1 MPNSL
6 PFYENS
12 IILCSTETKCVKLK
26 RYSNQKRYLKT
37 ETKLKNM
44 KYKHHLLSLCG
55 VAIAVLCVFSSCK
68 ENIDTSARY
77 VFKYNTVYSYLQKH
91 EAYSEYVSLL
101 EKVNVSDVSDTKVS
115 SLLSA
120 RGHYTCF
127 APSNEAIQQYL
138 EELCEKDS
146 TILPYP
152 SWDAFTDSTKLDS
165 IRKVIV
171 FNSIID
177 GGLETEP
184 YTTAE
189 FPTEDKAEFVMSC
202 LNDKKLS
209 VHYITNRP
217 DSIYI
222 NMDCPISETQ
232 RDIVCIN
239 GVIHQ
244 MEKTIAPSG
253 VTCTEYINDYL
264 EKGKDGYRTCFRVL
278 KACGLL
284 DTLSKVRDEVYE
296 KLYITNRIPNLEN
309 MTGHGF
315 AEGSIGYAPKH
326 RLYGFTIFAETDDFW
341 RSQGIDPDSE
351 NLFQELIQWIIDN
364 DQYSKEDEFVTDEN
378 YTSEKNLLYQWIT
391 YHILPCKISSDKLVI
406 HNNEKGYNIQNK
418 NLTIAQDEFYATMG
432 KRRLL
437 KIFESKESNG
447 VYLNRFPK
455 LDNGRRGTYH
465 ELYCDEDKVGC
476 LVDNK
481 SDSVLNYNVL
491 NGIVYGIDAPLA
503 YTDEVRNNLQRQRI
517 RFESMTMF
525 PEAMTND
532 IRKCQST
539 DFRHQFIHI
548 PPTSKYQYFENMD
561 LSDDTWFVYLNSYGY
576 DWCNLNADELKAEG
590 RYEVTLK
597 LPPVPRS
604 GVYELRYK
612 VLANGD
618 RGTAQ
623 FYLGTD
629 KNKLAPTRIPID
641 LTLATPEKTGWF
653 TDSDDDEY
661 NAEKDKQM
669 RNNGIMKGAE
679 GIQNSSATERA
690 TTYTLRHIVSRQFV
704 DADKTY
710 YLRIKSVLDSDRKE
724 FYMDYLEWVS
734 KDVYD
739 NPVEPEDIW

>member
-1 MPNSL
+1 MKVRHL
-6 PFYENS
+6 FILAMIS
-12 IILCSTETKCVKLK
+12 IL
-26 RYSNQKRYLKT
+26 
-37 ETKLKNM
+37 
-44 KYKHHLLSLCG
+44 
-55 VAIAVLCVFSSCK
+55 AACK
-68 ENIDTSARY
+68 EDIDTSARY
-77 VFKYNTVYSYLQKH
+77 VFKDYTVYSYLSTFPQ
-91 EAYSEYVSLL
+91 YSEYA
-101 EKVNVSDVSDTKVS
+101 K
-115 SLLSA
+115 LLSEVKASPISNTTLKQLLTA

-127 APSNEAIQQYL
+127 APTNDAVHAYLQYL
-138 EELCEKDS
+138 TEEGIISE
-146 TILPYP
+146 P
-152 SWDAFTDSTKLDS
+152 SWDAFPSDRVRDS
-165 IRKVIV
+165 IKQVIV
-171 FNSIID
+171 YNSIID
-177 GGLETEP
+177 GADENYILTS
-184 YTTAE
+184 E
-189 FPTEDKAEFVMSC
+189 FPVTNNAELPLVNM
-202 LNDKKLS
+202 NDRKLS
-209 VHYITNRP
+209 IRFGDTP
-217 DSIYI
+217 DSLYV
-222 NMDCPISETQ
+222 NYDCPIDS
-232 RDIVCIN
+232 RNKDIEVTN
-239 GVIHQ
+239 GVIHCMHKVIF
-244 MEKTIAPSG
+244 MEDLSLTQLFNEI
-253 VTCTEYINDYL
+253 
-264 EKGKDGYRTCFRVL
+264 VL
-278 KACGLL
+278 KKREGFLVTAKVILACGLQ
-284 DTLSKVRDEVYE
+284 DTMSKVRDEVYE
-296 KLYITNRIPNLEN
+296 KLYLTKAITDFDANKISW
-309 MTGHGF
+309 TFHGASGHRT
-315 AEGSIGYAPKH
+315 AYLPEH
-326 RLYGFTIFAETDDFW
+326 RKYGFTVFAERDNFW
-341 RSQGIDPDSE
+341 REALGKEPADITPADVQ
-351 NLFQELIQWIIDN
+351 QWVLDN
-364 DQYSKEDEFVTDEN
+364 HQYSEDDEFVADN
-378 YTSEKNLLYQWIT
+378 NFSSPKNLLYQWIT

-641 LTLATPEKTGWF
+641 LTLSTPEKTGWF

>member
-1 MPNSL
+1 MKVRHL
-6 PFYENS
+6 FILAMIS
-12 IILCSTETKCVKLK
+12 IL
-26 RYSNQKRYLKT
+26 
-37 ETKLKNM
+37 
-44 KYKHHLLSLCG
+44 
-55 VAIAVLCVFSSCK
+55 AACK
-68 ENIDTSARY
+68 EDIDTSARY
-77 VFKYNTVYSYLQKH
+77 VFKDYTVYSYLSTFPQ
-91 EAYSEYVSLL
+91 YSEYA
-101 EKVNVSDVSDTKVS
+101 K
-115 SLLSA
+115 LLSEVKASPISNTTLKQLLTA

-127 APSNEAIQQYL
+127 APTNDAVHAYLQYL
-138 EELCEKDS
+138 TEEGIISE
-146 TILPYP
+146 P
-152 SWDAFTDSTKLDS
+152 SWDAFPSDRVRDS
-165 IRKVIV
+165 IKQVIV
-171 FNSIID
+171 YNSIID
-177 GGLETEP
+177 GADENYILTS
-184 YTTAE
+184 E
-189 FPTEDKAEFVMSC
+189 FPVTNNAELPLANM
-202 LNDKKLS
+202 NDRKLS
-209 VHYITNRP
+209 IRFGDTP
-217 DSIYI
+217 DSLYV
-222 NMDCPISETQ
+222 NYDCPIDS
-232 RDIVCIN
+232 RNKDIEVTN
-239 GVIHQ
+239 GVIHCMHKVIF
-244 MEKTIAPSG
+244 MEDLSLTQLFNEI
-253 VTCTEYINDYL
+253 
-264 EKGKDGYRTCFRVL
+264 VL
-278 KACGLL
+278 KKREGFLVTAKVILACGLQ
-284 DTLSKVRDEVYE
+284 DTMSKVRDEVYE
-296 KLYITNRIPNLEN
+296 KLYLTKAITDFDANKISW
-309 MTGHGF
+309 TFHGASGHRT
-315 AEGSIGYAPKH
+315 AYLPEH
-326 RLYGFTIFAETDDFW
+326 RKYGFTVFAERDNFW
-341 RSQGIDPDSE
+341 REALGKEPADITPADVQ
-351 NLFQELIQWIIDN
+351 QWVLDN
-364 DQYSKEDEFVTDEN
+364 HQYSEDDEFVVDN
-378 YTSEKNLLYQWIT
+378 NFSSPKNLLYQWIT

-418 NLTIAQDEFYATMG
+418 TLTSEQDGFYATMG

-641 LTLATPEKTGWF
+641 LTLSTPEKTGWF

>member
-1 MPNSL
+1 MKVRHL
-6 PFYENS
+6 FILAMIS
-12 IILCSTETKCVKLK
+12 IL
-26 RYSNQKRYLKT
+26 
-37 ETKLKNM
+37 
-44 KYKHHLLSLCG
+44 
-55 VAIAVLCVFSSCK
+55 AACK
-68 ENIDTSARY
+68 EDIDTSARY
-77 VFKYNTVYSYLQKH
+77 VFKDYTVYSYLSTFPQ
-91 EAYSEYVSLL
+91 YSEYA
-101 EKVNVSDVSDTKVS
+101 K
-115 SLLSA
+115 LLSEVKASPISNTTLKQLLTA

-127 APSNEAIQQYL
+127 APTNDAVHAYLQYL
-138 EELCEKDS
+138 TEEGIISE
-146 TILPYP
+146 P
-152 SWDAFTDSTKLDS
+152 SWDAFPSDRVRDS
-165 IRKVIV
+165 IKQVIV
-171 FNSIID
+171 YNSIID
-177 GGLETEP
+177 GADENYILTS
-184 YTTAE
+184 E
-189 FPTEDKAEFVMSC
+189 FPVTNNAELPLANM
-202 LNDKKLS
+202 NDRKLS
-209 VHYITNRP
+209 IRFGDTP
-217 DSIYI
+217 DSLYV
-222 NMDCPISETQ
+222 NYDCPIDS
-232 RDIVCIN
+232 RNKDIEVTN
-239 GVIHQ
+239 GVIHCMHKVIF
-244 MEKTIAPSG
+244 MEDLSLTQLFNEI
-253 VTCTEYINDYL
+253 
-264 EKGKDGYRTCFRVL
+264 VL
-278 KACGLL
+278 KKREGFLVTAKVILACGLQ
-284 DTLSKVRDEVYE
+284 DTMSKVRDEVYE
-296 KLYITNRIPNLEN
+296 KLYLTKAITDFDANKISW
-309 MTGHGF
+309 TFHGASGHRT
-315 AEGSIGYAPKH
+315 AYLPEH
-326 RLYGFTIFAETDDFW
+326 RKYGFTVFAERDNFW
-341 RSQGIDPDSE
+341 REALGKEPADITPADVQ
-351 NLFQELIQWIIDN
+351 QWVLDN
-364 DQYSKEDEFVTDEN
+364 HQYSEDDEFVADN
-378 YTSEKNLLYQWIT
+378 NFSSPKNLLYQWIT

-455 LDNGRRGTYH
+455 LDNSRRGTYH

-476 LVDNK
+476 LIDNK

-641 LTLATPEKTGWF
+641 LTLSTPEKTGWF

>member
-1 MPNSL
+1 MKVRHL
-6 PFYENS
+6 FILAMIS
-12 IILCSTETKCVKLK
+12 IL
-26 RYSNQKRYLKT
+26 
-37 ETKLKNM
+37 
-44 KYKHHLLSLCG
+44 
-55 VAIAVLCVFSSCK
+55 AACK
-68 ENIDTSARY
+68 EDIDTSARY
-77 VFKYNTVYSYLQKH
+77 VFKDYTVYSYLSTFPQ
-91 EAYSEYVSLL
+91 YSEYA
-101 EKVNVSDVSDTKVS
+101 K
-115 SLLSA
+115 LLSEVKASPISNTTLKQLLTA

-127 APSNEAIQQYL
+127 APTNDAVHAYLQYL
-138 EELCEKDS
+138 TEEGIISE
-146 TILPYP
+146 P
-152 SWDAFTDSTKLDS
+152 SWDAFPSDRVRDS
-165 IRKVIV
+165 IKQVIV
-171 FNSIID
+171 YNSIID
-177 GGLETEP
+177 GADENYILTS
-184 YTTAE
+184 E
-189 FPTEDKAEFVMSC
+189 FPVTNNAELPLANM
-202 LNDKKLS
+202 NDRKLS
-209 VHYITNRP
+209 IRFGDTP
-217 DSIYI
+217 DSLYV
-222 NMDCPISETQ
+222 NYDCPIDS
-232 RDIVCIN
+232 RNKDIEVTN
-239 GVIHQ
+239 GVIHCMHKVIF
-244 MEKTIAPSG
+244 MEDLSLTQLFNEI
-253 VTCTEYINDYL
+253 
-264 EKGKDGYRTCFRVL
+264 VL
-278 KACGLL
+278 KKREGFLVTAKVILACGLQ
-284 DTLSKVRDEVYE
+284 DTMSKVRDEVYE
-296 KLYITNRIPNLEN
+296 KLYLTKAITDFDANKISW
-309 MTGHGF
+309 TFHGASGHRT
-315 AEGSIGYAPKH
+315 AYLPEH
-326 RLYGFTIFAETDDFW
+326 RKYGFTVFAERDNFW
-341 RSQGIDPDSE
+341 REAWGKEPADNTPADVQ
-351 NLFQELIQWIIDN
+351 QWVLDN
-364 DQYSKEDEFVTDEN
+364 HQYSEDDEFVADN
-378 YTSEKNLLYQWIT
+378 NFSSPKNLLYQWIT

-476 LVDNK
+476 LIDNR

-641 LTLATPEKTGWF
+641 LTLSTPEKTGWF

>member
-1 MPNSL
+1 MKVRHL
-6 PFYENS
+6 FILAMIS
-12 IILCSTETKCVKLK
+12 IL
-26 RYSNQKRYLKT
+26 
-37 ETKLKNM
+37 
-44 KYKHHLLSLCG
+44 
-55 VAIAVLCVFSSCK
+55 AACK
-68 ENIDTSARY
+68 EDIDTSARY
-77 VFKYNTVYSYLQKH
+77 VFKDYTVYSYLSTFPQ
-91 EAYSEYVSLL
+91 YSEYA
-101 EKVNVSDVSDTKVS
+101 K
-115 SLLSA
+115 LLSEVKASPISNTTLKQLLTA

-127 APSNEAIQQYL
+127 APTNDAVHAYLQYL
-138 EELCEKDS
+138 TEEGIISE
-146 TILPYP
+146 P
-152 SWDAFTDSTKLDS
+152 SWDAFPSDRVRDS
-165 IRKVIV
+165 IKQVIV
-171 FNSIID
+171 YNSIID
-177 GGLETEP
+177 GADENYILTS
-184 YTTAE
+184 E
-189 FPTEDKAEFVMSC
+189 FPLTNNAELPLANM
-202 LNDKKLS
+202 NDRKLS
-209 VHYITNRP
+209 IRFGDTP
-217 DSIYI
+217 DSLYV
-222 NMDCPISETQ
+222 NYDCPIDS
-232 RDIVCIN
+232 RNKDIEVTN
-239 GVIHQ
+239 GVIHCMHKVIF
-244 MEKTIAPSG
+244 MEDLSLTQLFNEI
-253 VTCTEYINDYL
+253 
-264 EKGKDGYRTCFRVL
+264 VL
-278 KACGLL
+278 KKREGFLVTAKVILACGLQ
-284 DTLSKVRDEVYE
+284 DTMSKVRDEVYE
-296 KLYITNRIPNLEN
+296 KLYLTKAITDFDANKISW
-309 MTGHGF
+309 TFHGASGHRT
-315 AEGSIGYAPKH
+315 AYLPEH
-326 RLYGFTIFAETDDFW
+326 RKYGFTVFAERDNFW
-341 RSQGIDPDSE
+341 REALGKEPADITPADVQ
-351 NLFQELIQWIIDN
+351 QWVLDN
-364 DQYSKEDEFVTDEN
+364 HQYSEDDEFVADN
-378 YTSEKNLLYQWIT
+378 NFSPPKNLLYQWIT

-447 VYLNRFPK
+447 VYLNSFPK

-476 LVDNK
+476 LIDNR

-641 LTLATPEKTGWF
+641 LTLSTPEKTGWF

>member
-1 MPNSL
+1 MKVRHL
-6 PFYENS
+6 FILAMIS
-12 IILCSTETKCVKLK
+12 IL
-26 RYSNQKRYLKT
+26 
-37 ETKLKNM
+37 
-44 KYKHHLLSLCG
+44 
-55 VAIAVLCVFSSCK
+55 AACK
-68 ENIDTSARY
+68 EDIDTSARY
-77 VFKYNTVYSYLQKH
+77 VFKDYTVYSYLSTFPQ
-91 EAYSEYVSLL
+91 YSEYA
-101 EKVNVSDVSDTKVS
+101 K
-115 SLLSA
+115 LLSEVKASPISNTTLKQLLTA

-127 APSNEAIQQYL
+127 APTNDAVHAYLQYL
-138 EELCEKDS
+138 TEEGIISE
-146 TILPYP
+146 P
-152 SWDAFTDSTKLDS
+152 SWDAFPSDRVRDS
-165 IRKVIV
+165 IKQVIV
-171 FNSIID
+171 YNSIID
-177 GGLETEP
+177 GADENYILTS
-184 YTTAE
+184 E
-189 FPTEDKAEFVMSC
+189 FPVTNNAELPLANM
-202 LNDKKLS
+202 NDRKLS
-209 VHYITNRP
+209 IRFGDTP
-217 DSIYI
+217 DSLYV
-222 NMDCPISETQ
+222 NYDCPIDS
-232 RDIVCIN
+232 RNKDIEVTN
-239 GVIHQ
+239 GVIHCMHKVIF
-244 MEKTIAPSG
+244 MEDLSLTQLFNEI
-253 VTCTEYINDYL
+253 
-264 EKGKDGYRTCFRVL
+264 VL
-278 KACGLL
+278 KKREGFLVTAKVILACGLQ
-284 DTLSKVRDEVYE
+284 DTMSKVRDEVYE
-296 KLYITNRIPNLEN
+296 KLYLTKAITDFDANKISW
-309 MTGHGF
+309 TFHGASGHRT
-315 AEGSIGYAPKH
+315 AYLPEH
-326 RLYGFTIFAETDDFW
+326 RKYGFTVFAERDNFW
-341 RSQGIDPDSE
+341 REALGKEPADITPADVQ
-351 NLFQELIQWIIDN
+351 QWVLDN
-364 DQYSKEDEFVTDEN
+364 HQYSEDDEFVADN
-378 YTSEKNLLYQWIT
+378 NFSSPKNLLYQWIT

-406 HNNEKGYNIQNK
+406 HHNEKGYNIQNK
-418 NLTIAQDEFYATMG
+418 NLTIAQDELYATMG

>member
-1 MPNSL
+1 MKVRHL
-6 PFYENS
+6 FILAMIS
-12 IILCSTETKCVKLK
+12 IL
-26 RYSNQKRYLKT
+26 
-37 ETKLKNM
+37 
-44 KYKHHLLSLCG
+44 
-55 VAIAVLCVFSSCK
+55 AACK
-68 ENIDTSARY
+68 EDIDTSARY
-77 VFKYNTVYSYLQKH
+77 VFKDYTVYSYLSTFPQ
-91 EAYSEYVSLL
+91 YSEYA
-101 EKVNVSDVSDTKVS
+101 K
-115 SLLSA
+115 LLSEVKASPISNTTLKQLLTA

-127 APSNEAIQQYL
+127 APTNDAVQAYLQYL
-138 EELCEKDS
+138 TEEGIISE
-146 TILPYP
+146 P
-152 SWDAFTDSTKLDS
+152 SWDAFPSDRVRDS
-165 IRKVIV
+165 IKQVIV
-171 FNSIID
+171 YNSIID
-177 GGLETEP
+177 GADET
-184 YTTAE
+184 YILTSE
-189 FPTEDKAEFVMSC
+189 FPLTNNAELPLANM
-202 LNDKKLS
+202 NDRKLS
-209 VHYITNRP
+209 IRFGDTP
-217 DSIYI
+217 DSLYV
-222 NMDCPISETQ
+222 NYDCPIDS
-232 RDIVCIN
+232 RNKDIEVTN
-239 GVIHQ
+239 GVIHCMHKVIF
-244 MEKTIAPSG
+244 MEDLSLTQLFNEI
-253 VTCTEYINDYL
+253 
-264 EKGKDGYRTCFRVL
+264 VL
-278 KACGLL
+278 KKREGFLVTAKVILACGLQ
-284 DTLSKVRDEVYE
+284 DTMSKVRDEVYE
-296 KLYITNRIPNLEN
+296 KLYLTKAITDFDANKISW
-309 MTGHGF
+309 TFHGASGHRT
-315 AEGSIGYAPKH
+315 AYLPEH
-326 RLYGFTIFAETDDFW
+326 RKYGFTVFAERDNFW
-341 RSQGIDPDSE
+341 REALGKEPADITPADVQ
-351 NLFQELIQWIIDN
+351 QWVLDN
-364 DQYSKEDEFVTDEN
+364 HQYSEDDEFVADN
-378 YTSEKNLLYQWIT
+378 NFSSPKNLLYQWIT

-476 LVDNK
+476 LIDNR

-641 LTLATPEKTGWF
+641 LTLSTPEKTGWF

>member
-1 MPNSL
+1 MKVRHL
-6 PFYENS
+6 FILAMIS
-12 IILCSTETKCVKLK
+12 IL
-26 RYSNQKRYLKT
+26 
-37 ETKLKNM
+37 
-44 KYKHHLLSLCG
+44 
-55 VAIAVLCVFSSCK
+55 AACK
-68 ENIDTSARY
+68 EDIDTSARY
-77 VFKYNTVYSYLQKH
+77 VFKDYTVYSYLSTFPQ
-91 EAYSEYVSLL
+91 YSEYA
-101 EKVNVSDVSDTKVS
+101 K
-115 SLLSA
+115 LLSEVKASPISNTTLKQLLTA

-127 APSNEAIQQYL
+127 APTNDAVHAYLQYL
-138 EELCEKDS
+138 TEEGIISE
-146 TILPYP
+146 P
-152 SWDAFTDSTKLDS
+152 SWDAFPSDRVRDS
-165 IRKVIV
+165 IKQVIV
-171 FNSIID
+171 YNSIID
-177 GGLETEP
+177 GADET
-184 YTTAE
+184 YILTSE
-189 FPTEDKAEFVMSC
+189 FPLTNNAELPLANM
-202 LNDKKLS
+202 NDRKLS
-209 VHYITNRP
+209 IRFGDTP
-217 DSIYI
+217 DSLYV
-222 NMDCPISETQ
+222 NYDCPIDS
-232 RDIVCIN
+232 RNKDIEVTN
-239 GVIHQ
+239 GVIHCMHKVIF
-244 MEKTIAPSG
+244 MEDLSLTQLFNEI
-253 VTCTEYINDYL
+253 
-264 EKGKDGYRTCFRVL
+264 VL
-278 KACGLL
+278 KKREGFLVTAKVILACGLQ
-284 DTLSKVRDEVYE
+284 DTMSKVRDEVYE
-296 KLYITNRIPNLEN
+296 KLYLTKAITDFDANKISW
-309 MTGHGF
+309 TFHGASGHRT
-315 AEGSIGYAPKH
+315 AYLPEH
-326 RLYGFTIFAETDDFW
+326 RKYGFTVFAERDNFW
-341 RSQGIDPDSE
+341 REALGKEPADITPADVQ
-351 NLFQELIQWIIDN
+351 QWVLDN
-364 DQYSKEDEFVTDEN
+364 HQYSEDDEFVADN
-378 YTSEKNLLYQWIT
+378 NFSSPKNLLYQWIT

-476 LVDNK
+476 LIDNR

-641 LTLATPEKTGWF
+641 LTLSTPEKTGWF

>member
-1 MPNSL
+1 MKVRHL
-6 PFYENS
+6 FILAMIS
-12 IILCSTETKCVKLK
+12 IL
-26 RYSNQKRYLKT
+26 
-37 ETKLKNM
+37 
-44 KYKHHLLSLCG
+44 
-55 VAIAVLCVFSSCK
+55 AACK
-68 ENIDTSARY
+68 EDIDTSARY
-77 VFKYNTVYSYLQKH
+77 VFKDYTVYSYLSTFPQ
-91 EAYSEYVSLL
+91 YSEYA
-101 EKVNVSDVSDTKVS
+101 K
-115 SLLSA
+115 LLSEVKASPISNTTLKQLLTA

-127 APSNEAIQQYL
+127 APTNDAVHAYLQYL
-138 EELCEKDS
+138 TEEDIISE
-146 TILPYP
+146 P
-152 SWDAFTDSTKLDS
+152 SWDAFPSARVRDS
-165 IRKVIV
+165 IKQVIV
-171 FNSIID
+171 YNSIID
-177 GGLETEP
+177 GADENYILTS
-184 YTTAE
+184 E
-189 FPTEDKAEFVMSC
+189 FPVTNNAELPLANM
-202 LNDKKLS
+202 NDRKLS
-209 VHYITNRP
+209 IRFGDTP
-217 DSIYI
+217 DSLYV
-222 NMDCPISETQ
+222 NYDCPIDS
-232 RDIVCIN
+232 RNKDIEVTN
-239 GVIHQ
+239 GVIHCMHKVIF
-244 MEKTIAPSG
+244 MEDLSLTQLFNEI
-253 VTCTEYINDYL
+253 
-264 EKGKDGYRTCFRVL
+264 VL
-278 KACGLL
+278 KKREGFLVTAKVILACGLQ
-284 DTLSKVRDEVYE
+284 DTMSKVRDEVYE
-296 KLYITNRIPNLEN
+296 KLYLTKAITDFDANKISW
-309 MTGHGF
+309 TFHGASGHRT
-315 AEGSIGYAPKH
+315 AYLPEH
-326 RLYGFTIFAETDDFW
+326 RKYGFTVFAERDNFW
-341 RSQGIDPDSE
+341 REALGKEPADITPADVQ
-351 NLFQELIQWIIDN
+351 QWVLDN
-364 DQYSKEDEFVTDEN
+364 HQYSEDDEFVADN
-378 YTSEKNLLYQWIT
+378 NFSSPKNLLYQWIT

-476 LVDNK
+476 LIDNR

-669 RNNGIMKGAE
+669 RNHGIMKGAE
-679 GIQNSSATERA
+679 GIQTSSATERA

-710 YLRIKSVLDSDRKE
+710 YLRIKSVLVSDRKE

>member
-1 MPNSL
+1 MKVRHL
-6 PFYENS
+6 FILAMIS
-12 IILCSTETKCVKLK
+12 IL
-26 RYSNQKRYLKT
+26 
-37 ETKLKNM
+37 
-44 KYKHHLLSLCG
+44 
-55 VAIAVLCVFSSCK
+55 AACK
-68 ENIDTSARY
+68 EDIDTSARY
-77 VFKYNTVYSYLQKH
+77 VFKDYTVYSYLSTFPQ
-91 EAYSEYVSLL
+91 YSEYA
-101 EKVNVSDVSDTKVS
+101 K
-115 SLLSA
+115 LLSEVKASPISNTTLKQLLTA

-127 APSNEAIQQYL
+127 APTNDAVHAYLQYL
-138 EELCEKDS
+138 TEEGIISE
-146 TILPYP
+146 P
-152 SWDAFTDSTKLDS
+152 SWDAFPSDRVRDS
-165 IRKVIV
+165 IKQVIV
-171 FNSIID
+171 YNSIID
-177 GGLETEP
+177 GADENYILTS
-184 YTTAE
+184 E
-189 FPTEDKAEFVMSC
+189 FPVTNNAELPLANM
-202 LNDKKLS
+202 NDRKLS
-209 VHYITNRP
+209 IRFGDTP
-217 DSIYI
+217 DSLYV
-222 NMDCPISETQ
+222 NYDCPIDS
-232 RDIVCIN
+232 RNKDIEVTN
-239 GVIHQ
+239 GVIHCMHKVIF
-244 MEKTIAPSG
+244 MEDLSLTQLFNEI
-253 VTCTEYINDYL
+253 
-264 EKGKDGYRTCFRVL
+264 VL
-278 KACGLL
+278 KKREGFLVTAKVILACGLQ
-284 DTLSKVRDEVYE
+284 DTMSKVRDEVYE
-296 KLYITNRIPNLEN
+296 KLYLTKAITDFDANKISW
-309 MTGHGF
+309 TFHGASGHRT
-315 AEGSIGYAPKH
+315 AYLPEH
-326 RLYGFTIFAETDDFW
+326 RKYGFTVFAERDNFW
-341 RSQGIDPDSE
+341 REALGKEPADITPADVQ
-351 NLFQELIQWIIDN
+351 QWVLDN
-364 DQYSKEDEFVTDEN
+364 HQYSEDDEFVADN
-378 YTSEKNLLYQWIT
+378 NFSSPKNLLYQWIT

-561 LSDDTWFVYLNSYGY
+561 LSDDTWFVNLNSYGY

-641 LTLATPEKTGWF
+641 LTLSTPEKTGWF

>member
-1 MPNSL
+1 MKVRHL
-6 PFYENS
+6 FILAMIS
-12 IILCSTETKCVKLK
+12 IL
-26 RYSNQKRYLKT
+26 
-37 ETKLKNM
+37 
-44 KYKHHLLSLCG
+44 
-55 VAIAVLCVFSSCK
+55 AACK
-68 ENIDTSARY
+68 EDIDTSARY
-77 VFKYNTVYSYLQKH
+77 VFKDYTVYSYLSTFPQ
-91 EAYSEYVSLL
+91 YSEYA
-101 EKVNVSDVSDTKVS
+101 K
-115 SLLSA
+115 LLSEVKASPISNTTLKQLLTA

-127 APSNEAIQQYL
+127 APTNDAVHAYLQYL
-138 EELCEKDS
+138 TEEGIISE
-146 TILPYP
+146 P
-152 SWDAFTDSTKLDS
+152 SWDAFPSDRVRDS
-165 IRKVIV
+165 IKQVIV
-171 FNSIID
+171 YNSIID
-177 GGLETEP
+177 GADENYILTS
-184 YTTAE
+184 E
-189 FPTEDKAEFVMSC
+189 FPVTNNAELPLANM
-202 LNDKKLS
+202 NDRKLS
-209 VHYITNRP
+209 IRFGDTP
-217 DSIYI
+217 DSLYV
-222 NMDCPISETQ
+222 NYDCPIDS
-232 RDIVCIN
+232 RNKDIEVTN
-239 GVIHQ
+239 GVIHCMHKVIF
-244 MEKTIAPSG
+244 MEDLSLTQLFNEI
-253 VTCTEYINDYL
+253 
-264 EKGKDGYRTCFRVL
+264 VL
-278 KACGLL
+278 KKREGFLVTAKVILACGLQ
-284 DTLSKVRDEVYE
+284 DTMSKVRDEVYE
-296 KLYITNRIPNLEN
+296 KLYLTKAITDFDANKISW
-309 MTGHGF
+309 TFHGASGHRT
-315 AEGSIGYAPKH
+315 AYLPEH
-326 RLYGFTIFAETDDFW
+326 RKYGFTVFAERDNFW
-341 RSQGIDPDSE
+341 REALGKEPADITPADVQ
-351 NLFQELIQWIIDN
+351 QWVLDN
-364 DQYSKEDEFVTDEN
+364 HQYSEDDEFVADN
-378 YTSEKNLLYQWIT
+378 NFSSPKNLLYQWIT

-476 LVDNK
+476 LIDNR

-669 RNNGIMKGAE
+669 RNNGI
-679 GIQNSSATERA
+679 IFR
-690 TTYTLRHIVSRQFV
+690 
-704 DADKTY
+704 
-710 YLRIKSVLDSDRKE
+710 
-724 FYMDYLEWVS
+724 
-734 KDVYD
+734 
-739 NPVEPEDIW
+739 

>member
-1 MPNSL
+1 MKVRHL
-6 PFYENS
+6 FILAMIS
-12 IILCSTETKCVKLK
+12 IL
-26 RYSNQKRYLKT
+26 
-37 ETKLKNM
+37 
-44 KYKHHLLSLCG
+44 
-55 VAIAVLCVFSSCK
+55 AACK
-68 ENIDTSARY
+68 EDIDTSARY
-77 VFKYNTVYSYLQKH
+77 VFKDYTVYSYLSTFPQ
-91 EAYSEYVSLL
+91 YSEYA
-101 EKVNVSDVSDTKVS
+101 K
-115 SLLSA
+115 LLSEVKASPISNTTLKQLLTA

-127 APSNEAIQQYL
+127 APTNDAVHAYLQYL
-138 EELCEKDS
+138 TEEGIISE
-146 TILPYP
+146 P
-152 SWDAFTDSTKLDS
+152 SWDAFPSDRVRDS
-165 IRKVIV
+165 IKQVIV
-171 FNSIID
+171 YNSIID
-177 GGLETEP
+177 GADENYILTS
-184 YTTAE
+184 E
-189 FPTEDKAEFVMSC
+189 FPVTNNAELPLANM
-202 LNDKKLS
+202 NDRKLS
-209 VHYITNRP
+209 IRFGDTP
-217 DSIYI
+217 DSLYV
-222 NMDCPISETQ
+222 NYDCPIDS
-232 RDIVCIN
+232 RNKDIEVTN
-239 GVIHQ
+239 GVIHCMHKVIF
-244 MEKTIAPSG
+244 MEDLSLTQLFNEI
-253 VTCTEYINDYL
+253 
-264 EKGKDGYRTCFRVL
+264 VL
-278 KACGLL
+278 KKREGFLVTAKVILACGLQ
-284 DTLSKVRDEVYE
+284 DTMSKVRDEVYE
-296 KLYITNRIPNLEN
+296 KLYLTKAITDFDANKISW
-309 MTGHGF
+309 TFHGASGHRT
-315 AEGSIGYAPKH
+315 AYLPEH
-326 RLYGFTIFAETDDFW
+326 RKYGFTVFAERDNFW
-341 RSQGIDPDSE
+341 REALGKEPADITPADVQ
-351 NLFQELIQWIIDN
+351 QWVLDN
-364 DQYSKEDEFVTDEN
+364 HQYSEDDEFVADN
-378 YTSEKNLLYQWIT
+378 NFSSPKNLLYQWIT

-476 LVDNK
+476 LIDNR

-491 NGIVYGIDAPLA
+491 NGIGYGIDAPLA

-576 DWCNLNADELKAEG
+576 DWVNLNADELKAEG

-724 FYMDYLEWVS
+724 FYIY
-734 KDVYD
+734 
-739 NPVEPEDIW
+739 

>member
-1 MPNSL
+1 MKVRHL
-6 PFYENS
+6 FILAMIS
-12 IILCSTETKCVKLK
+12 IL
-26 RYSNQKRYLKT
+26 
-37 ETKLKNM
+37 
-44 KYKHHLLSLCG
+44 
-55 VAIAVLCVFSSCK
+55 AACK
-68 ENIDTSARY
+68 EDIDTSARY
-77 VFKYNTVYSYLQKH
+77 VFKDYTVYSYLSTFPQ
-91 EAYSEYVSLL
+91 YSEYA
-101 EKVNVSDVSDTKVS
+101 K
-115 SLLSA
+115 LLSEVKASPISNTTLKQLLTA

-127 APSNEAIQQYL
+127 APTNDAVHAYLQYL
-138 EELCEKDS
+138 TEEGIISE
-146 TILPYP
+146 P
-152 SWDAFTDSTKLDS
+152 SWDAFPSDRVRDS
-165 IRKVIV
+165 IKQVIV
-171 FNSIID
+171 YNSIID
-177 GGLETEP
+177 GADENYILTS
-184 YTTAE
+184 E
-189 FPTEDKAEFVMSC
+189 FPVTNNAELPLANM
-202 LNDKKLS
+202 NDRKLS
-209 VHYITNRP
+209 IRFGDTP
-217 DSIYI
+217 DSLYV
-222 NMDCPISETQ
+222 NYDCPIDS
-232 RDIVCIN
+232 RNKDIEVTN
-239 GVIHQ
+239 GVIHCMHKVIF
-244 MEKTIAPSG
+244 MEDLSLTQLFNEI
-253 VTCTEYINDYL
+253 
-264 EKGKDGYRTCFRVL
+264 VL
-278 KACGLL
+278 KKREGFLVTAKVILACGLQ
-284 DTLSKVRDEVYE
+284 DTMSKVRDEVYE
-296 KLYITNRIPNLEN
+296 KLYLTKAITDFDANKISW
-309 MTGHGF
+309 TFHGASGHST
-315 AEGSIGYAPKH
+315 AYLPEH
-326 RLYGFTIFAETDDFW
+326 RKYGFTVFAERDNFW
-341 RSQGIDPDSE
+341 REALGKEPADITPADVQ
-351 NLFQELIQWIIDN
+351 QWVLDN
-364 DQYSKEDEFVTDEN
+364 HQYSEDDEFVVDN
-378 YTSEKNLLYQWIT
+378 NFSSPKNLLYQWIT

-576 DWCNLNADELKAEG
+576 VWCNLNADELKAEG

-641 LTLATPEKTGWF
+641 LTLSTPEKTGWF

>member
-1 MPNSL
+1 MKVRHL
-6 PFYENS
+6 FILAMIS
-12 IILCSTETKCVKLK
+12 IL
-26 RYSNQKRYLKT
+26 
-37 ETKLKNM
+37 
-44 KYKHHLLSLCG
+44 
-55 VAIAVLCVFSSCK
+55 AACK
-68 ENIDTSARY
+68 EDIDTSARY
-77 VFKYNTVYSYLQKH
+77 VFKDYTVYSYLSTFPQ
-91 EAYSEYVSLL
+91 YSEYA
-101 EKVNVSDVSDTKVS
+101 K
-115 SLLSA
+115 LLSEVKASPISNTTLKQLLTA

-127 APSNEAIQQYL
+127 APTNDAVHAYLQYL
-138 EELCEKDS
+138 TEEGIISE
-146 TILPYP
+146 P
-152 SWDAFTDSTKLDS
+152 SWDAFPSDRVRDS
-165 IRKVIV
+165 IKQVIV
-171 FNSIID
+171 YNSIID
-177 GGLETEP
+177 GADENYILTS
-184 YTTAE
+184 E
-189 FPTEDKAEFVMSC
+189 FPVTNNAELPLANM
-202 LNDKKLS
+202 NDRKLS
-209 VHYITNRP
+209 IRFGDTP
-217 DSIYI
+217 DSLYV
-222 NMDCPISETQ
+222 NYDCPIDS
-232 RDIVCIN
+232 RNKDIEVTN
-239 GVIHQ
+239 GVIHCMHKVIF
-244 MEKTIAPSG
+244 MEDLSLTQLFNEI
-253 VTCTEYINDYL
+253 
-264 EKGKDGYRTCFRVL
+264 VL
-278 KACGLL
+278 KKREGFLVTAKVILACGLQ
-284 DTLSKVRDEVYE
+284 DTMSKVRDEVYE
-296 KLYITNRIPNLEN
+296 KLYLTKAITDFDANKISW
-309 MTGHGF
+309 TFHGASGHRT
-315 AEGSIGYAPKH
+315 AYLPEH
-326 RLYGFTIFAETDDFW
+326 RKYGFTVFAERDNFW
-341 RSQGIDPDSE
+341 REALGKEPTDITPADVQ
-351 NLFQELIQWIIDN
+351 QWVLDN
-364 DQYSKEDEFVTDEN
+364 HQYSEDDEFVADN
-378 YTSEKNLLYQWIT
+378 NFSSPKNLLYQWIT

-476 LVDNK
+476 LVDNR

-641 LTLATPEKTGWF
+641 LTLSTPEKTGWF

>member
-1 MPNSL
+1 MKVRHL
-6 PFYENS
+6 FILAMIS
-12 IILCSTETKCVKLK
+12 IL
-26 RYSNQKRYLKT
+26 
-37 ETKLKNM
+37 
-44 KYKHHLLSLCG
+44 
-55 VAIAVLCVFSSCK
+55 AACK
-68 ENIDTSARY
+68 EDIDTSARY
-77 VFKYNTVYSYLQKH
+77 VFKDYTVYSYLSTFPQ
-91 EAYSEYVSLL
+91 YSEYA
-101 EKVNVSDVSDTKVS
+101 K
-115 SLLSA
+115 LLSEVKASPISNTTLKQLLTA

-127 APSNEAIQQYL
+127 APTNDAVHAYLQYL
-138 EELCEKDS
+138 TEEGIISE
-146 TILPYP
+146 P
-152 SWDAFTDSTKLDS
+152 SWDAFPSDRVRDS
-165 IRKVIV
+165 IKQVIV
-171 FNSIID
+171 YNSIID
-177 GGLETEP
+177 GADENYILTS
-184 YTTAE
+184 E
-189 FPTEDKAEFVMSC
+189 FPVTNNAELPLANM
-202 LNDKKLS
+202 NDRKLS
-209 VHYITNRP
+209 IRFGDTP
-217 DSIYI
+217 DSLYV
-222 NMDCPISETQ
+222 NYDCPIDS
-232 RDIVCIN
+232 RNKDIEVTN
-239 GVIHQ
+239 GVIHCMHKVIF
-244 MEKTIAPSG
+244 MEDLSLTQLFNEI
-253 VTCTEYINDYL
+253 
-264 EKGKDGYRTCFRVL
+264 VL
-278 KACGLL
+278 KKREGFLVTAKVILACGLQ
-284 DTLSKVRDEVYE
+284 DTMSKVRDEVYE
-296 KLYITNRIPNLEN
+296 KLYLTKAITDFDANKISW
-309 MTGHGF
+309 TFHGASGHRT
-315 AEGSIGYAPKH
+315 AYLPEH
-326 RLYGFTIFAETDDFW
+326 RKYGFTVFAERDNFW
-341 RSQGIDPDSE
+341 REALGKEPADITPADVQ
-351 NLFQELIQWIIDN
+351 QWVLDN
-364 DQYSKEDEFVTDEN
+364 HQYSEDDEFVADN
-378 YTSEKNLLYQWIT
+378 NFSSPKNLLYQWIT

-476 LVDNK
+476 LIDNK

-669 RNNGIMKGAE
+669 RNNGI
-679 GIQNSSATERA
+679 IFR
-690 TTYTLRHIVSRQFV
+690 
-704 DADKTY
+704 
-710 YLRIKSVLDSDRKE
+710 
-724 FYMDYLEWVS
+724 
-734 KDVYD
+734 
-739 NPVEPEDIW
+739 

>member
-1 MPNSL
+1 MKVRHL
-6 PFYENS
+6 FILAMIS
-12 IILCSTETKCVKLK
+12 IL
-26 RYSNQKRYLKT
+26 
-37 ETKLKNM
+37 
-44 KYKHHLLSLCG
+44 
-55 VAIAVLCVFSSCK
+55 AACK
-68 ENIDTSARY
+68 EDIDTSARY
-77 VFKYNTVYSYLQKH
+77 VFKDYTVYSYLSTFPQ
-91 EAYSEYVSLL
+91 YSEYA
-101 EKVNVSDVSDTKVS
+101 K
-115 SLLSA
+115 LLSEVKASPISNTTLKQLLTA

-127 APSNEAIQQYL
+127 APTNDAVHAYLQYL
-138 EELCEKDS
+138 TEEGIISE
-146 TILPYP
+146 P
-152 SWDAFTDSTKLDS
+152 SWDAFPSDRVRDS
-165 IRKVIV
+165 IKQVIV
-171 FNSIID
+171 YNSIID
-177 GGLETEP
+177 GADET
-184 YTTAE
+184 YILTSE
-189 FPTEDKAEFVMSC
+189 FPVTNNAELPLANM
-202 LNDKKLS
+202 NDRKLS
-209 VHYITNRP
+209 IRFGDTP
-217 DSIYI
+217 DSLYV
-222 NMDCPISETQ
+222 NYDCPIDS
-232 RDIVCIN
+232 RNKDIEVTN
-239 GVIHQ
+239 GVIHCMHKVIF
-244 MEKTIAPSG
+244 MEDLSLTQLFNEI
-253 VTCTEYINDYL
+253 
-264 EKGKDGYRTCFRVL
+264 VL
-278 KACGLL
+278 KKREGFLVTAKVILACGLQ
-284 DTLSKVRDEVYE
+284 DTMSKVRDEVYE
-296 KLYITNRIPNLEN
+296 KLYLTKAITDFDANKISW
-309 MTGHGF
+309 TFHGASGHRT
-315 AEGSIGYAPKH
+315 AYLPEH
-326 RLYGFTIFAETDDFW
+326 RKYGFTVFAERDNFW
-341 RSQGIDPDSE
+341 REALGKEPADITPADVQ
-351 NLFQELIQWIIDN
+351 QWVLDN
-364 DQYSKEDEFVTDEN
+364 HQYSEDDEFVADN
-378 YTSEKNLLYQWIT
+378 NFSSPKNLLYQWIT

-476 LVDNK
+476 LIDNR

-641 LTLATPEKTGWF
+641 LTLSTPEKTGWF

>member
-1 MPNSL
+1 MKVRHL
-6 PFYENS
+6 FILAMIS
-12 IILCSTETKCVKLK
+12 IL
-26 RYSNQKRYLKT
+26 
-37 ETKLKNM
+37 
-44 KYKHHLLSLCG
+44 
-55 VAIAVLCVFSSCK
+55 AACK
-68 ENIDTSARY
+68 EDIDTSARY
-77 VFKYNTVYSYLQKH
+77 VFKDYTVYSYLSTFPQ
-91 EAYSEYVSLL
+91 YSEYA
-101 EKVNVSDVSDTKVS
+101 K
-115 SLLSA
+115 LLSEVKASPISNTTLKQLLTA

-127 APSNEAIQQYL
+127 APTNDAVHAYLQYL
-138 EELCEKDS
+138 TEEGIISE
-146 TILPYP
+146 P
-152 SWDAFTDSTKLDS
+152 SWDAFPSDRVRDS
-165 IRKVIV
+165 IKQVIV
-171 FNSIID
+171 YNSIID
-177 GGLETEP
+177 GADENYILTS
-184 YTTAE
+184 E
-189 FPTEDKAEFVMSC
+189 FPVTNNAELPLANM
-202 LNDKKLS
+202 NDRKLS
-209 VHYITNRP
+209 IRFGDTP
-217 DSIYI
+217 DSLYV
-222 NMDCPISETQ
+222 NYDCPIDS
-232 RDIVCIN
+232 RNKDIEVTN
-239 GVIHQ
+239 GVIHCMHKVIF
-244 MEKTIAPSG
+244 MEDLSLTQLFNEI
-253 VTCTEYINDYL
+253 
-264 EKGKDGYRTCFRVL
+264 VL
-278 KACGLL
+278 KKREGFLVTAKVILACGLQ
-284 DTLSKVRDEVYE
+284 DTMSKVRDEVYE
-296 KLYITNRIPNLEN
+296 KLYLTKAITDFDANKISW
-309 MTGHGF
+309 TFHGASGHRT
-315 AEGSIGYAPKH
+315 AYLPEH
-326 RLYGFTIFAETDDFW
+326 RKYGFTVFAERDNFW
-341 RSQGIDPDSE
+341 REALGKEPADITPADVQ
-351 NLFQELIQWIIDN
+351 QWVLDN
-364 DQYSKEDEFVTDEN
+364 HQYSEDDEFVADN
-378 YTSEKNLLYQWIT
+378 NFSSPKNLLYQWIT

-641 LTLATPEKTGWF
+641 LTLSTPEKTGWF

-690 TTYTLRHIVSRQFV
+690 TTYTQRN
-704 DADKTY
+704 D
-710 YLRIKSVLDSDRKE
+710 
-724 FYMDYLEWVS
+724 
-734 KDVYD
+734 
-739 NPVEPEDIW
+739 

>member
-1 MPNSL
+1 MKVRHL
-6 PFYENS
+6 FILAMIS
-12 IILCSTETKCVKLK
+12 IL
-26 RYSNQKRYLKT
+26 
-37 ETKLKNM
+37 
-44 KYKHHLLSLCG
+44 
-55 VAIAVLCVFSSCK
+55 AACK
-68 ENIDTSARY
+68 EDIDTSARY
-77 VFKYNTVYSYLQKH
+77 VFKDYTVYSYLSTFPQ
-91 EAYSEYVSLL
+91 YSEYA
-101 EKVNVSDVSDTKVS
+101 K
-115 SLLSA
+115 LLSEVKASPISNTTLKQLLTA

-127 APSNEAIQQYL
+127 APTNDAVHAYLQYL
-138 EELCEKDS
+138 TEEGIISE
-146 TILPYP
+146 P
-152 SWDAFTDSTKLDS
+152 SWDAFPSDRVRDS
-165 IRKVIV
+165 IKQVIV
-171 FNSIID
+171 YNSIID
-177 GGLETEP
+177 GADENYILTS
-184 YTTAE
+184 E
-189 FPTEDKAEFVMSC
+189 FPVTNNAELPLANM
-202 LNDKKLS
+202 NDRKLS
-209 VHYITNRP
+209 IRFGDTP
-217 DSIYI
+217 DSLYV
-222 NMDCPISETQ
+222 NYDCPIDS
-232 RDIVCIN
+232 RNKDIEVTN
-239 GVIHQ
+239 GVIHCMHKVIF
-244 MEKTIAPSG
+244 MEDLSLTQLFNEI
-253 VTCTEYINDYL
+253 
-264 EKGKDGYRTCFRVL
+264 VL
-278 KACGLL
+278 KKREGFLVTAKVILACGLQ
-284 DTLSKVRDEVYE
+284 DTMSKVRDEVYE
-296 KLYITNRIPNLEN
+296 KLYLTKAITDFDANKISW
-309 MTGHGF
+309 TFHGASGHRT
-315 AEGSIGYAPKH
+315 AYLPEH
-326 RLYGFTIFAETDDFW
+326 RKYGFTVFAERDNFW
-341 RSQGIDPDSE
+341 REALGKEPTDITPADVQ
-351 NLFQELIQWIIDN
+351 QWVLDN
-364 DQYSKEDEFVTDEN
+364 HQYSEDDEFVADN
-378 YTSEKNLLYQWIT
+378 NFSSPKNLLYQWIT

>member
-1 MPNSL
+1 M
-6 PFYENS
+6 
-12 IILCSTETKCVKLK
+12 
-26 RYSNQKRYLKT
+26 
-37 ETKLKNM
+37 
-44 KYKHHLLSLCG
+44 
-55 VAIAVLCVFSSCK
+55 
-68 ENIDTSARY
+68 
-77 VFKYNTVYSYLQKH
+77 
-91 EAYSEYVSLL
+91 
-101 EKVNVSDVSDTKVS
+101 
-115 SLLSA
+115 
-120 RGHYTCF
+120 
-127 APSNEAIQQYL
+127 
-138 EELCEKDS
+138 
-146 TILPYP
+146 
-152 SWDAFTDSTKLDS
+152 
-165 IRKVIV
+165 
-171 FNSIID
+171 
-177 GGLETEP
+177 
-184 YTTAE
+184 
-189 FPTEDKAEFVMSC
+189 
-202 LNDKKLS
+202 
-209 VHYITNRP
+209 
-217 DSIYI
+217 
-222 NMDCPISETQ
+222 
-232 RDIVCIN
+232 
-239 GVIHQ
+239 
-244 MEKTIAPSG
+244 
-253 VTCTEYINDYL
+253 
-264 EKGKDGYRTCFRVL
+264 
-278 KACGLL
+278 
-284 DTLSKVRDEVYE
+284 SKVRDEVYE
-296 KLYITNRIPNLEN
+296 KLYLTKAITDFDANKISW
-309 MTGHGF
+309 TFHGASGHRT
-315 AEGSIGYAPKH
+315 AYLPEH
-326 RLYGFTIFAETDDFW
+326 RKYGFTVFAERDNFW
-341 RSQGIDPDSE
+341 REALGKEPADITPADVQ
-351 NLFQELIQWIIDN
+351 QWVLDN
-364 DQYSKEDEFVTDEN
+364 HQYSEDDEFVADN
-378 YTSEKNLLYQWIT
+378 NFSSPKNLLYQWIT

-406 HNNEKGYNIQNK
+406 HNNEKGYNIQTN

-641 LTLATPEKTGWF
+641 LTLSTPEKTGWF

>member
-1 MPNSL
+1 MKVRHL
-6 PFYENS
+6 FILAMIS
-12 IILCSTETKCVKLK
+12 IL
-26 RYSNQKRYLKT
+26 
-37 ETKLKNM
+37 
-44 KYKHHLLSLCG
+44 
-55 VAIAVLCVFSSCK
+55 AACK
-68 ENIDTSARY
+68 EDIDTSARY
-77 VFKYNTVYSYLQKH
+77 VFKDYTVYSYLSTFPQ
-91 EAYSEYVSLL
+91 YSEYA
-101 EKVNVSDVSDTKVS
+101 K
-115 SLLSA
+115 LLSEVKASPISNTTLKQLLTA

-127 APSNEAIQQYL
+127 APTNDAVHAYLQYL
-138 EELCEKDS
+138 TEEGIISE
-146 TILPYP
+146 P
-152 SWDAFTDSTKLDS
+152 SWDAFPSDRVRDS
-165 IRKVIV
+165 IKQVIV
-171 FNSIID
+171 YNSIID
-177 GGLETEP
+177 GADENYILTS
-184 YTTAE
+184 E
-189 FPTEDKAEFVMSC
+189 FPVTNNAELPLANM
-202 LNDKKLS
+202 NDRKLS
-209 VHYITNRP
+209 IRFGDTP
-217 DSIYI
+217 DSLYV
-222 NMDCPISETQ
+222 NYDCPIDS
-232 RDIVCIN
+232 RNKDIEVTN
-239 GVIHQ
+239 GVIHCMHKVIF
-244 MEKTIAPSG
+244 MEDLSLTQLFNEI
-253 VTCTEYINDYL
+253 
-264 EKGKDGYRTCFRVL
+264 VL
-278 KACGLL
+278 KKREGFLVTAKVILACGLQ
-284 DTLSKVRDEVYE
+284 DTMSKVRDEVYE
-296 KLYITNRIPNLEN
+296 KLYLTKAITDFDANKISW
-309 MTGHGF
+309 TFHGASGHRT
-315 AEGSIGYAPKH
+315 AYLPEH
-326 RLYGFTIFAETDDFW
+326 RKYGFTVFAERDNFW
-341 RSQGIDPDSE
+341 REALGKEPADITPADVQ
-351 NLFQELIQWIIDN
+351 QWVLDN
-364 DQYSKEDEFVTDEN
+364 HQYSEDDEFVADN
-378 YTSEKNLLYQWIT
+378 NFSSPKNLLYQWIT

-476 LVDNK
+476 LIDNR

-576 DWCNLNADELKAEG
+576 DWCNLNADDLKPEG

-641 LTLATPEKTGWF
+641 LTLATPEKPGWF

>member
-1 MPNSL
+1 MKVRHL
-6 PFYENS
+6 FILAMIS
-12 IILCSTETKCVKLK
+12 IL
-26 RYSNQKRYLKT
+26 
-37 ETKLKNM
+37 
-44 KYKHHLLSLCG
+44 
-55 VAIAVLCVFSSCK
+55 AACK
-68 ENIDTSARY
+68 EDIDTSARY
-77 VFKYNTVYSYLQKH
+77 VFKDYTVYSYLSTFPQ
-91 EAYSEYVSLL
+91 YSEYA
-101 EKVNVSDVSDTKVS
+101 K
-115 SLLSA
+115 LLSEVKASPISNTTLKQLLTA

-127 APSNEAIQQYL
+127 APTNDAVHAYLQYL
-138 EELCEKDS
+138 TEEGIISE
-146 TILPYP
+146 P
-152 SWDAFTDSTKLDS
+152 SWDAFPSDHVRDS
-165 IRKVIV
+165 IKQVIV
-171 FNSIID
+171 YNSIID
-177 GGLETEP
+177 GADENYILTS
-184 YTTAE
+184 E
-189 FPTEDKAEFVMSC
+189 FPVTNNAELPLANM
-202 LNDKKLS
+202 NDRKLS
-209 VHYITNRP
+209 IRFGDTP
-217 DSIYI
+217 DSLYV
-222 NMDCPISETQ
+222 NYDCPIDS
-232 RDIVCIN
+232 RNKDIEVTN
-239 GVIHQ
+239 GVIHCMHKVIF
-244 MEKTIAPSG
+244 MEDLSLTQLFNEI
-253 VTCTEYINDYL
+253 
-264 EKGKDGYRTCFRVL
+264 VL
-278 KACGLL
+278 KKREGFLVTAKVILACGLQ
-284 DTLSKVRDEVYE
+284 DTMSKVRDEVYE
-296 KLYITNRIPNLEN
+296 KLYLTKAITDFDANKISW
-309 MTGHGF
+309 TFHGASGHRT
-315 AEGSIGYAPKH
+315 AYLPEH
-326 RLYGFTIFAETDDFW
+326 RKYGFTVFAERDNFW
-341 RSQGIDPDSE
+341 REALGKEPADITPADVQ
-351 NLFQELIQWIIDN
+351 QWVLDN
-364 DQYSKEDEFVTDEN
+364 HQYSEDDEFVADN
-378 YTSEKNLLYQWIT
+378 NFSSPKNLLYQWIT

-476 LVDNK
+476 LIDNK